1 VEEVSLGRGEEN
13 GIVILHA
20 SVSRA
25 HARILRHNGA
35 YELMD
40 VNSTN
45 SSFVDDRQVR
55 GSAAVPKG
63 SRVRLGN
70 VPFVLRF

>member
-13 GIVILHA
+13 CIVILHA

-45 SSFVDDRQVR
+45 SSFVDDR
-55 GSAAVPKG
+55 
-63 SRVRLGN
+63 
-70 VPFVLRF
+70 